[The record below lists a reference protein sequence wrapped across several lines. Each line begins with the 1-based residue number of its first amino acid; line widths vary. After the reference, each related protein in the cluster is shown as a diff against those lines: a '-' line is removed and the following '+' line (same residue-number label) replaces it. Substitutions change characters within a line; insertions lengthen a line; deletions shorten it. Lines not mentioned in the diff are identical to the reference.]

1 MNLERN
7 EREPMSMKKRG
18 SFIILLEHVHTM
30 DELTDEEFG
39 KFVRAYA
46 SYIETGVEPDFSDRS
61 MRMMWKTVKAFDDM
75 NCEKYESTSAARR
88 EAGKKGAMK
97 RWAQESKSIANDNKN
112 SKCHFANSKNAL
124 SVSDSESDSVVVVDA
139 ATAAAESRADSDL
152 AEIVHHFER
161 VIGIFPRSALDKLQ
175 RWREVYPAE
184 IIRAAIDEA
193 AENNVRKWRYVDGVL
208 KGWQADGVRTLG
220 DVEARREARKKPEQQ
235 PERKLE
241 VLT

>member
-1 MNLERN
+1 M
-7 EREPMSMKKRG
+7 
-18 SFIILLEHVHTM
+18 LLEHVHTM

-46 SYIETGVEPDFSDRS
+46 SYIETGVEPNFDDRS
-61 MRMMWKTVKAFDDM
+61 MRLMWKTVKAFDDM

-88 EAGKKGAMK
+88 EAGKRGAMK
-97 RWAQESKSIANDNKN
+97 RWAQEGKGIASDSKN

-124 SVSDSESDSVVVVDA
+124 SVSDSESDSVAVVDTA
-139 ATAAAESRADSDL
+139 TTAANSRTDSDL
-152 AEIVHHFER
+152 AEIVQHFQE

-175 RWREVYPAE
+175 RWREVYPVE

-220 DVEARREARKKPEQQ
+220 DVEARREARKKPEQPQ
-235 PERKLE
+235 EKKWEMLA
-241 VLT
+241 

>member
-1 MNLERN
+1 M
-7 EREPMSMKKRG
+7 
-18 SFIILLEHVHTM
+18 LLEHVHTM

-46 SYIETGVEPDFSDRS
+46 GYIETGVEPNFDDRS
-61 MRMMWKTVKAFDDM
+61 MRLMWKTVKAFDDM

-88 EAGKKGAMK
+88 EAGKRGAMK
-97 RWAQESKSIANDNKN
+97 RWAQEGKGIASDSKN

-124 SVSDSESDSVVVVDA
+124 SVSDSESDSVAVVDTA
-139 ATAAAESRADSDL
+139 TTAANSRTDSDL
-152 AEIVHHFER
+152 AEIVQHFQE

-175 RWREVYPAE
+175 RWREVYPVE
-184 IIRAAIDEA
+184 IIQAAIDEA

-220 DVEARREARKKPEQQ
+220 DVEARREARKKPEEALKC
-235 PERKLE
+235 ERKLA
-241 VLT
+241 T

>member
-1 MNLERN
+1 M
-7 EREPMSMKKRG
+7 
-18 SFIILLEHVHTM
+18 LLEHVHTM

-46 SYIETGVEPDFSDRS
+46 SYIETGVEPNFDDRS
-61 MRMMWKTVKAFDDM
+61 MRLMWKTVKAFDDM

-88 EAGKKGAMK
+88 EAGKRGAMK
-97 RWAQESKSIANDNKN
+97 RWAQEGKGIASDSKN

-124 SVSDSESDSVVVVDA
+124 SVSDSESDSVAVVDTA
-139 ATAAAESRADSDL
+139 TTAANSRTDSDL
-152 AEIVHHFER
+152 AEIVQHFQE

-175 RWREVYPAE
+175 RWRGIYSVE

-220 DVEARREARKKPEQQ
+220 DVEARREARKKPEEALKC
-235 PERKLE
+235 ERKLA
-241 VLT
+241 T

>member
-1 MNLERN
+1 M
-7 EREPMSMKKRG
+7 
-18 SFIILLEHVHTM
+18 LLEHVHTM

-88 EAGKKGAMK
+88 EAGKRGAMK
-97 RWAQESKSIANDNKN
+97 RWAQEGKGIASDNKN

-124 SVSDSESDSVVVVDA
+124 SVSDSESDSVAVVDT
-139 ATAAAESRADSDL
+139 ATAAAESRAYADL
-152 AEIVHHFER
+152 VEIVQHFER

-175 RWREVYPAE
+175 RYRDSIPSEVICEAF
-184 IIRAAIDEA
+184 DEA
-193 AENNVRKWRYVDGVL
+193 AESGHRSWKYANGIL
-208 KGWQADGVRTLG
+208 KSWQADGVRTLG
-220 DVEARREARKKPEQQ
+220 DVEARREARKRPTQ
-235 PERKLE
+235 PLELERKMA
-241 VLT
+241 T

>member
-1 MNLERN
+1 M
-7 EREPMSMKKRG
+7 
-18 SFIILLEHVHTM
+18 LLEHVHTM

-46 SYIETGVEPDFSDRS
+46 SYIETGVEPNFDDRS
-61 MRMMWKTVKAFDDM
+61 MRLMWKTVKAFDDM

-88 EAGKKGAMK
+88 EAGKRGAMK
-97 RWAQESKSIANDNKN
+97 RWAQEGKGIASDSKN

-124 SVSDSESDSVVVVDA
+124 SVSDSESDSVAVVDTA
-139 ATAAAESRADSDL
+139 TTAANSRTDSDL
-152 AEIVHHFER
+152 AEIVQHFQE

-175 RWREVYPAE
+175 RWREVYPVE

-220 DVEARREARKKPEQQ
+220 DVEARREARKKPEQPQ
-235 PERKLE
+235 GRKFE

>member
-1 MNLERN
+1 M
-7 EREPMSMKKRG
+7 
-18 SFIILLEHVHTM
+18 LLEHVHTM

-88 EAGKKGAMK
+88 EAGKRGAMK

-139 ATAAAESRADSDL
+139 ATTAADSRIASDL
-152 AEIVHHFER
+152 AEIVQHFQE
-161 VIGIFPRSALDKLQ
+161 VIGDFPRSALDKLQ

-220 DVEARREARKKPEQQ
+220 GVEARREARKKPEQQ

>member
-1 MNLERN
+1 M
-7 EREPMSMKKRG
+7 
-18 SFIILLEHVHTM
+18 LLEHVHTM

-46 SYIETGVEPDFSDRS
+46 SYIETGVEPNFDDRS
-61 MRMMWKTVKAFDDM
+61 MRLMWKTVKAFDDM

-88 EAGKKGAMK
+88 EAGKRGAMK
-97 RWAQESKSIANDNKN
+97 RWAQEGKGIASDSKN

-124 SVSDSESDSVVVVDA
+124 SVSDSESDSVAVVDTA
-139 ATAAAESRADSDL
+139 TTAANSRTDSDL
-152 AEIVHHFER
+152 AEIVQHFQE

-175 RWREVYPAE
+175 RWREVYPVE

-208 KGWQADGVRTLG
+208 KGWQADSVRTLG